1 MLEGV
6 VWVPQYEV
14 AGLIINI
21 ESDTSRPLKLLSK
34 FLLMQLCD
42 ADLNITIKAQDIIE
56 APEGSI
62 VCADSYSIVKK
73 KTSDYDHYFIY
84 STDLDGNIF
93 ILLDAERDWLNFV
106 ITYRKSLAEDAATLD
121 YLLHSMIGVAFRYSF
136 FNFDGLIIHSST
148 LKWNGK
154 GLMFSAPSETG
165 KSTHVRLWQRYLD
178 DVIVLNDDTPAVRM
192 INNKPYVF
200 GTSWSGSKSI
210 HSNDSAPLAAIVLL
224 EQAPNNVIRR
234 LTNHQEIIL
243 KLLPRVFLPYFDQD
257 MVKIFMDIFGEIMV
271 SVPIYLLQC
280 RPDKEAMELVYQC
293 VK

>member
-1 MLEGV
+1 M
-6 VWVPQYEV
+6 PQYEV

-21 ESDTSRPLKLLSK
+21 ESDTSKPLEFLSK
-34 FLLMQLCD
+34 FLLMQLRD
-42 ADLNITIKAQDIIE
+42 ADLNITIKAKKFIE
-56 APEGSI
+56 VPEGNI
-62 VCADSYSIVKK
+62 VFDDFGTTVKR
-73 KTSDYDHYFIY
+73 KTSDQDHIFIY
-84 STDLDGNIF
+84 MSDLGGI
-93 ILLDAERDWLNFV
+93 IKVLLDVEQDWRHFK
-106 ITYRKSLAEDAATLD
+106 ITYSESIEERCRCEHLV
-121 YLLHSMIGVAFRYSF
+121 HGMIGVAFRYSL
-136 FNFDGLIIHSST
+136 FNFNGLVIHSST

-165 KSTHVRLWQRYLD
+165 KSTQVKLWQKYLD

-200 GTSWSGSKSI
+200 GTSWAGSKYI

-224 EQAPNNVIRR
+224 EQAPSNVIRR
-234 LTNHQEIIL
+234 LTNHQEVIL
-243 KLLPRVFLPYFDQD
+243 RLLPRVFLPYFDQN
-257 MVKIFMDIFGEIMV
+257 MVSIFMSIFEKVMV